1 MDVYGLVGN
10 PVGHSLSAPMHEA
23 AYEAQEI
30 DAAYL
35 TFEPEPSSLGRA
47 ITGAEALGIAG
58 LNVTV
63 PFKESVLSY
72 VEPEDHAA
80 TLGAV
85 NTIDFD
91 TPGEPRGYNT
101 DVAGVRRALAS
112 HDVSLSGEHAV
123 VLGAGGAGR
132 AAAWALAE
140 AGAAVTVVN
149 RTVSRAEAVAE
160 LVDGR
165 ATGLDDL
172 GDVVR
177 ESNVLVHTTTVGM
190 ESDRSLVP
198 QDALHADLTVL
209 DAVYR
214 PLQTRLLRD
223 AEAAGAST
231 IDGARMLLCQGAAA
245 FEVWTGT
252 DAPVEAMNR
261 ALRTHLDDEAHG

>member
-23 AYEAQEI
+23 AYDAQDI
-30 DAAYL
+30 DAVYL
-35 TFEPEPSSLGRA
+35 TFEPEPSSLDLA
-47 ITGAEALGIAG
+47 ISGAEALGIAG

-63 PFKESVLSY
+63 PFKESVIEY
-72 VEPEDHAA
+72 VEPDDQAA
-80 TLGAV
+80 ALGAV
-85 NTIDFD
+85 NTIDFS
-91 TPGEPRGYNT
+91 TRGEARGYNT
-101 DVAGVRRALAS
+101 DVDGVSRALAS
-112 HDVSLSGEHAV
+112 RGVSLSDADAV

-140 AGAAVTVVN
+140 AGASVTVVN
-149 RTVSRAEAVAE
+149 RTVSRAETVAA

-177 ESNVLVHTTTVGM
+177 NSTVLVHTTTVGM

-198 QDALHADLTVL
+198 PEALHANLTVL

-223 AEAAGAST
+223 AKAAGATT
-231 IDGARMLLCQGAAA
+231 IDGARMLLYQGAAA
-245 FEVWTGT
+245 FEHWTGT
-252 DAPVEAMNR
+252 TAPVEAMDR
-261 ALRTHLDDEAHG
+261 AVRTQLDDAHG